1 MSVPIVQR
9 QYSTL
14 REWAYFQ
21 LRDMIVTGV
30 LPPGAD
36 LHESQ
41 LCAQLKVSKSPL
53 REALRQLAQE
63 GLVVAESNRG
73 SYVTTL
79 TIDDFREIYSLRRHV
94 ETLEAR
100 LAAEH
105 ITNVDV
111 AQLHANTLQLEQC
124 ILKGDMRG
132 FAERDV
138 EFHLMLARISGHR
151 RLLRIQESL
160 QAELMRIVILRLS
173 HSGHRPETVAEH
185 LAIIDA
191 LEAHDP
197 DQAETCM
204 LAHLERAEEWRY
216 RSLEERLT
224 KNPGGTTSDDL
235 PDVTVRSGR

>member
-1 MSVPIVQR
+1 MSLPVVQR

-21 LRDMIVTGV
+21 LRDMIVTGI

-79 TIDDFREIYSLRRHV
+79 TIDDFREIYSLRRHI

-100 LAAEH
+100 LAADR
-105 ITNVDV
+105 ITDV
-111 AQLHANTLQLEQC
+111 EIAQLRTNTTQLERC
-124 ILKGDMRG
+124 SLNDDTRG

-138 EFHLMLARISGHR
+138 EFHLTLARASGHR
-151 RLLRIQESL
+151 RLLHIQENL

-173 HSGHRPETVAEH
+173 HSGQRPETGGEH

-191 LEAHDP
+191 LEKRDP
-197 DQAETCM
+197 DLAEM
-204 LAHLERAEEWRY
+204 RMRIHLERAEEWRN
-216 RSLEERLT
+216 RSLVDQLT
-224 KNPGGTTSDDL
+224 DGPTAL
-235 PDVTVRSGR
+235 PRARSREDSFRAD